1 MLEQRKPVEDRE
13 VNAMEEP
20 MNPFDAGADSPMGST
35 LALASDE
42 ALVISAKAGM
52 HLAYA
57 ELCRRHSTSIF
68 RTIHRITRSEED
80 AEDGLQESLLKA
92 FIHLN
97 KFDGRSKFSTWL
109 TRIAINSALMIVRK
123 KRAHPE
129 SPFDGDMLSGL
140 LISDP
145 ASDPE
150 RHFLERERNLKL
162 RKAVRRLPP
171 LLREATEIRY
181 SEEVSVSEVAART
194 RASLVATKSRLLR
207 ARKSLIRA
215 LSEDGV
221 LHGSVSTLE
230 RKGRTWL

>member
-1 MLEQRKPVEDRE
+1 
-13 VNAMEEP
+13 
-20 MNPFDAGADSPMGST
+20 MNPFDAGADSSMGST
-35 LALASDE
+35 LAVASDE

-57 ELCRRHSTSIF
+57 ELCRRHSSSIL
-68 RTIHRITRSEED
+68 RSIHRITRSEED

-129 SPFDGDMLSGL
+129 SPFDGDMLPHLQGYDPGL
-140 LISDP
+140 
-145 ASDPE
+145 DPE
-150 RHFLERERNLKL
+150 RRFLERERNLKL
-162 RKAVRRLPP
+162 RKAVRHLPP

-181 SEEVSVSEVAART
+181 SEEVPVSEVAART

-215 LSEDGV
+215 LSEDE
-221 LHGSVSTLE
+221 VSTEPCPGL
-230 RKGRTWL
+230 KGHV

>member
-1 MLEQRKPVEDRE
+1 
-13 VNAMEEP
+13 
-20 MNPFDAGADSPMGST
+20 MNPFDAGADSPMRST
-35 LALASDE
+35 LAVASDE

-52 HLAYA
+52 QLAYT

-68 RTIHRITRSEED
+68 RTIFRITRSEED

-92 FIHLN
+92 FLHLK

-150 RHFLERERNLKL
+150 RHYLERERNLQL

-194 RASLVATKSRLLR
+194 RASLFATKSRLLR

-215 LSEDGV
+215 LSEDES
-221 LHGSVSTLE
+221 LRGSLSKLE
-230 RKGRTWL
+230 RKRRTWS

>member
-1 MLEQRKPVEDRE
+1 
-13 VNAMEEP
+13 

-35 LALASDE
+35 LAVASDE

-57 ELCRRHSTSIF
+57 ELCRRHSSSIL

-129 SPFDGDMLSGL
+129 SPFDGDMLSHLQSYDPGL
-140 LISDP
+140 
-145 ASDPE
+145 DPE
-150 RHFLERERNLKL
+150 RRFLERERNLKL
-162 RKAVRRLPP
+162 RKAVRHLPP

-181 SEEVSVSEVAART
+181 SEEVTVSEAAART

-215 LSEDGV
+215 LSEDEV
-221 LHGSVSTLE
+221 LHGAVSRLE
-230 RKGRTWL
+230 RTRITRL

>member
-1 MLEQRKPVEDRE
+1 
-13 VNAMEEP
+13 MEEP
-20 MNPFDAGADSPMGST
+20 MNPFDAGADSPMRST
-35 LALASDE
+35 LAVASDE

-68 RTIHRITRSEED
+68 RTIFRITRSEED

-92 FIHLN
+92 FIHLK

-150 RHFLERERNLKL
+150 RHFLERERNLQL

-194 RASLVATKSRLLR
+194 QASLFATKSRLLR

-215 LSEDGV
+215 LRE
-221 LHGSVSTLE
+221 T
-230 RKGRTWL
+230 